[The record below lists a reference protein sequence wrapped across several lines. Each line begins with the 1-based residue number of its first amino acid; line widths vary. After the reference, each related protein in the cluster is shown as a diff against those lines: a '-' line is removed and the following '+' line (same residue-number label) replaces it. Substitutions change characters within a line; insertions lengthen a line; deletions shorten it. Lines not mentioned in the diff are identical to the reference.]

1 MKKMSQ
7 ILFFTSC
14 IILLF
19 SVNAAAYI
27 DPGSASYIVQIIAG
41 VLLTAGSALAIF
53 WSKIKVALAKIFKKG
68 NSTK

>member
-1 MKKMSQ
+1 M
-7 ILFFTSC
+7 
-14 IILLF
+14 F